1 MHQLQLDYAIP
12 GRHRRRSRV
21 LSRVSAAS
29 DASASLDT
37 VSSQSSTPALPLLPL
52 VSAGST
58 VESSSIPPQA
68 HVPQVWRGAVA
79 REGLR
84 PRVFRDYVG
93 LSQNGVV

>member
-1 MHQLQLDYAIP
+1 MHQLQLDFTIR

-21 LSRVSAAS
+21 LRRIYAAS
-29 DASASLDT
+29 DTSASLDT
-37 VSSQSSTPALPLLPL
+37 VPSQSSALALPLLPL

-58 VESSSIPPQA
+58 VESSSRPPQA

-84 PRVFRDYVG
+84 PRVFRIT
-93 LSQNGVV
+93 